1 MYNAPAIVRAVAQKT
16 YNAPAIVR
24 AVAQKTPYT
33 DSRVWLESLADALLN
48 ETKAEALAVSY
59 LSPTFGFRREFR
71 CPPPDYE
78 YDYDTDKMEEVK
90 TLLPARPVPQ
100 DLQDVI
106 ATLDAT
112 DTLTGVL
119 PSVVLN
125 LVGRYMVDITTCTNA
140 ELESVQ
146 TLFHCSSSYDV
157 PRLLKHMSPEIRQ
170 SKHVTMMAIARA
182 YYAFTYFTADN
193 FPVLHV
199 VHNTQY
205 MRELLWH
212 GPHWFQPNLNCPRE
226 LLDCVRQLQD
236 DTEIAYTL
244 FDGVLANKEHNAER
258 IFQHLSPR
266 LRGDKP
272 FVLFVL
278 RICGNCLPYVTKPL
292 RYDRE
297 VVRTA
302 GHRRYWR

>member
-1 MYNAPAIVRAVAQKT
+1 M